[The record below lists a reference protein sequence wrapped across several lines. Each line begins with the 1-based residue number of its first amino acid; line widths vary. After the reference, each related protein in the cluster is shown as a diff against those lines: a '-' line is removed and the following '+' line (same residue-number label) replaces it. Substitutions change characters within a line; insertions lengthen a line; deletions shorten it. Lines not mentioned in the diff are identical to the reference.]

1 MGRRTKKAV
10 TLTLKKKPKS
20 PERPLCQNSLGSY
33 CDDYDDD
40 VEDGGQCEDA
50 DGDVGGGDDA
60 AHDSK
65 VLNSGVFVRYVV
77 VC

>member
-10 TLTLKKKPKS
+10 TLTLKKPKS

-40 VEDGGQCEDA
+40 VEDG
-50 DGDVGGGDDA
+50 
-60 AHDSK
+60 DSVK
-65 VLNSGVFVRYVV
+65 MLMVMLVEVMMLLMIRRF
-77 VC
+77 